1 MGKIGKK
8 HSPGML
14 RPIMGKVQT
23 PGLVENWRKKEPT
36 DCFVG
41 FFRLKYDQIF
51 YL

>member
-14 RPIMGKVQT
+14 RPIKDKVQT
-23 PGLVENWRKKEPT
+23 PELVENWRKKKPT
-36 DCFVG
+36 DCSVG
-41 FFRLKYDQIF
+41 FFRPKFDQQI